1 MKRLI
6 LAAGLFVATVSTS
19 LYAQTMDMQANIPFD
34 FRIGNTVLPSGEYSI
49 HHTNGMLFVSQT
61 GGARKSSV
69 VFTVG
74 TDHPNAPT
82 EKGTLQFNRYG
93 DSYYLSK
100 IWTPDSRQCAGSAE
114 DFARKGV
121 SQPYRSGWHRQRGTS
136 NQVERHKA
144 PGLGGRQRQTK
155 VWGCRPLLDR
165 GKKLAG
171 NSEPHLSS
179 RQVPIILT

>member
-74 TDHPNAPT
+74 TDHPNAAT

-100 IWTPDSRQCAGSAE
+100 VWTPDS
-114 DFARKGV
+114 DNAR
-121 SQPYRSGWHRQRGTS
+121 
-136 NQVERHKA
+136 A
-144 PGLGGRQRQTK
+144 PLKTAREKELASHIG
-155 VWGCRPLLDR
+155 
-165 GKKLAG
+165 LAG
-171 NSEPHLSS
+171 TASVAL
-179 RQVPIILT
+179 RTKQ